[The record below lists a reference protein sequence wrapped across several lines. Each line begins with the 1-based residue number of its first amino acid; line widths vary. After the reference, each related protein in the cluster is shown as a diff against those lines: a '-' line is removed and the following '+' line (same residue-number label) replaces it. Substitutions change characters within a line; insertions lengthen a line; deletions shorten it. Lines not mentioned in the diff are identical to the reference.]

1 MNNTPLQQ
9 LRDKLNEKRK
19 EVTKDRATLYS
30 NGYKMALVDIMYLID
45 EFKESEKQAII
56 DAYNQGYRD
65 GYSEADCGVISDKD
79 VSEFDDAE
87 QYFNNTYK
95 QQDDKERQGDSI

>member
-1 MNNTPLQQ
+1 MSNTPLQQ
-9 LRDKLNEKRK
+9 LRDKINEHVKTMVGK
-19 EVTKDRATLYS
+19 QPYD
-30 NGYKMALVDIMYLID
+30 NGYKSALVDVMYLID
-45 EFKESEKQAII
+45 EFKEEEKQAII

-87 QYFNNTYK
+87 QYYNNTYK
-95 QQDDKERQGDSI
+95 QQS